1 MLQFILNILKARA
14 RHHRHDASEG
24 NNISDILDHSAPFSF
39 ANSRSEYRKQFEKQS
54 TDYSLPSLAF
64 KVPFKSIAQ
73 ARVEMGQIV
82 QDLDPGGTTFL
93 NSYGSVSWPS
103 RLVNWWC
110 RTGRQ
115 NFFSSMN
122 RGDTQSFDGRAENI
136 SEINSV
142 DFSVQSS
149 LGEEDRWKSEPT
161 IGEISRYYA
170 NVRVCQRW

>member
-1 MLQFILNILKARA
+1 M
-14 RHHRHDASEG
+14 
-24 NNISDILDHSAPFSF
+24 
-39 ANSRSEYRKQFEKQS
+39 
-54 TDYSLPSLAF
+54 PSLAY

-73 ARVEMGQIV
+73 ARVEMGQII
-82 QDLDPGGTTFL
+82 QDLDPGGTTFM
-93 NSYGSVSWPS
+93 NSYGSISWPS

-110 RTGRQ
+110 RIGRQ
-115 NFFSSMN
+115 QYFSSM
-122 RGDTQSFDGRAENI
+122 RRVDSQSFDGRAENV

-149 LGEEDRWKSEPT
+149 LVEDERVAEPT